1 MWEKIYANTRKS
13 IIKCH
18 FSMNFKG
25 FYYKNNNLFC
35 EHVSL
40 EDISFEF
47 GTPIYVYSG
56 ASIEDAY
63 NQLSSSIFDTNTEI
77 NFALKANSTLGILSL
92 LSKLGA
98 GADIV
103 SGGELVK
110 ALHVKINPQK
120 IVFSGVGKT
129 TEEIKLAVKNGIKQI
144 NAESYSEIENIIS
157 IANELN
163 TKVPVAIR
171 VNPNISVKTHEKIA
185 TGSNDT
191 KFGMPIEETANIY
204 KRLSSEKNIKTMG
217 LAIHIGSQ
225 IFDMNEFKLAY
236 LNILSVANSLRQE
249 GFKVPNLDLGGGL
262 GVDYKIANIN
272 FFDYGKTISDVFKGL
287 DYSLS
292 IEPGRSLVANS
303 GILLTKVIYLKK
315 TTSKN
320 FIIVDGAM
328 NDFIRPTLYNA
339 HHNVAP
345 INLSKS
351 KLEKFDIVG
360 PICETGD
367 YFAKDVLISK
377 PKEDELLAVFS
388 TGAYGS
394 VMSSKYNSRVPANE
408 ILVHNGKVHKLK
420 EQESIEDQ
428 INKEFLPKL

>member
-1 MWEKIYANTRKS
+1 
-13 IIKCH
+13 
-18 FSMNFKG
+18 MNFKG
-25 FYYKNNNLFC
+25 FNYKNNNLFC
-35 EHVSL
+35 EHISL
-40 EDISFEF
+40 EDINYEF

-63 NQLSSSIFDTNTEI
+63 SQLSSSISDTNTEI

-103 SGGELVK
+103 SGGELLK

-129 TEEIKLAVKNGIKQI
+129 TQEIKLAIKNGIKQI

-157 IANELN
+157 IAKELN

-191 KFGMPIEETANIY
+191 KFGMPIEEITNIY
-204 KRLSSEKNIKTMG
+204 KRLSSEKNIRTMG

-272 FFDYGKTISDVFKGL
+272 FVDYGKTISDVFKGH
-287 DYSLS
+287 DYGLS

-315 TTSKN
+315 TKSKN

-339 HHNVAP
+339 HHNVEP
-345 INLSKS
+345 INLSKNG
-351 KLEKFDIVG
+351 LEKFDIVG

-367 YFAKDVLISK
+367 YFAKDVLLNK
-377 PKEDELLAVFS
+377 PKKGQLLAIFS

-394 VMSSKYNSRVPANE
+394 VMSSNYNSRVPANE
-408 ILVHNGKVHKLK
+408 ILVHSGKVHKLK
-420 EQESIEDQ
+420 KQETIEDQ
-428 INKEFLPKL
+428 INKEILPRF

>member
-1 MWEKIYANTRKS
+1 
-13 IIKCH
+13 
-18 FSMNFKG
+18 MNFKG
-25 FYYKNNNLFC
+25 FNYKNNNLFC

-40 EDISFEF
+40 EDISFKF

-63 NQLSSSIFDTNTEI
+63 SQLSSSISDTNTEI

-110 ALHVKINPQK
+110 ALHAKINPQK

-129 TEEIKLAVKNGIKQI
+129 TEEIKLAIKNGIKQI

-204 KRLSSEKNIKTMG
+204 KRLSSEK
-217 LAIHIGSQ
+217 
-225 IFDMNEFKLAY
+225 
-236 LNILSVANSLRQE
+236 
-249 GFKVPNLDLGGGL
+249 
-262 GVDYKIANIN
+262 
-272 FFDYGKTISDVFKGL
+272 
-287 DYSLS
+287 
-292 IEPGRSLVANS
+292 
-303 GILLTKVIYLKK
+303 
-315 TTSKN
+315 
-320 FIIVDGAM
+320 
-328 NDFIRPTLYNA
+328 
-339 HHNVAP
+339 
-345 INLSKS
+345 
-351 KLEKFDIVG
+351 
-360 PICETGD
+360 
-367 YFAKDVLISK
+367 
-377 PKEDELLAVFS
+377 
-388 TGAYGS
+388 
-394 VMSSKYNSRVPANE
+394 KY
-408 ILVHNGKVHKLK
+408 
-420 EQESIEDQ
+420 
-428 INKEFLPKL
+428 

>member
-1 MWEKIYANTRKS
+1 
-13 IIKCH
+13 
-18 FSMNFKG
+18 MNFKG
-25 FYYKNNNLFC
+25 FNYKNNNLFC

-63 NQLSSSIFDTNTEI
+63 SQLSSSISDTNTEI

-120 IVFSGVGKT
+120 IVFSGVGKS
-129 TEEIKLAVKNGIKQI
+129 TEEIKLAIKNGIKQI

-204 KRLSSEKNIKTMG
+204 KRLSSEKNVKTMG

-225 IFDMNEFKLAY
+225 IFDMKEFKLAY

-272 FFDYGKTISDVFKGL
+272 FVDYGKTISDVFKGH
-287 DYSLS
+287 DYGLS

-315 TTSKN
+315 TKSKN

-339 HHNVAP
+339 HHNVEP
-345 INLSKS
+345 VNLSKS
-351 KLEKFDIVG
+351 GLKKFDIVG

-367 YFAKDVLISK
+367 YFAKDALLSK
-377 PKEDELLAVFS
+377 PIEGQLLAIFS

-394 VMSSKYNSRVPANE
+394 VMSSNYNSRVPANQ

-420 EQESIEDQ
+420 EQEKVEDQ
-428 INKEFLPKL
+428 INKEILPKF

>member
-1 MWEKIYANTRKS
+1 
-13 IIKCH
+13 
-18 FSMNFKG
+18 MNFKG
-25 FYYKNNNLFC
+25 FNYKNNNLFC

-63 NQLSSSIFDTNTEI
+63 SQLSSSISDTNTEI

-129 TEEIKLAVKNGIKQI
+129 TEEIKLAIKNGIKQI

-249 GFKVPNLDLGGGL
+249 GFKVPSLDLGGGL
-262 GVDYKIANIN
+262 GVDYKTAKIN
-272 FFDYGKTISDVFKGL
+272 FFDYGKTICDVFKGH

-315 TTSKN
+315 TKSKN

-339 HHNVAP
+339 HHNVEP
-345 INLSKS
+345 VNLSKGG
-351 KLEKFDIVG
+351 LEKFDIVG

-367 YFAKDVLISK
+367 FFAKDALLSNPIEGQLI
-377 PKEDELLAVFS
+377 AIFS

-394 VMSSKYNSRVPANE
+394 VMSSMYNSRVPANE

-420 EQESIEDQ
+420 EQERIEDQ
-428 INKEFLPKL
+428 INKEILPKF

>member
-1 MWEKIYANTRKS
+1 
-13 IIKCH
+13 
-18 FSMNFKG
+18 MNFKG
-25 FYYKNNNLFC
+25 FNYKNNNLFC

-63 NQLSSSIFDTNTEI
+63 SQLSSSISDTNTEI

-129 TEEIKLAVKNGIKQI
+129 TEEIKLAIKNGIKQI

-262 GVDYKIANIN
+262 GVDYKIAKIN
-272 FFDYGKTISDVFKGL
+272 FFDYGKTISDVFKGH
-287 DYSLS
+287 DYNLS

-315 TTSKN
+315 TKSKN

-339 HHNVAP
+339 HHNVEP
-345 INLSKS
+345 VNLSKGG
-351 KLEKFDIVG
+351 LEKFDIVG

-367 YFAKDVLISK
+367 YFAKDALLSN
-377 PKEDELLAVFS
+377 PTEGQLLAIFS

-394 VMSSKYNSRVPANE
+394 VMSSMYNSRVPANE

-420 EQESIEDQ
+420 EQERIEDQ
-428 INKEFLPKL
+428 INKEILPKF

>member
-1 MWEKIYANTRKS
+1 
-13 IIKCH
+13 
-18 FSMNFKG
+18 MNFKG
-25 FYYKNNNLFC
+25 FNYKNNNLFC

-63 NQLSSSIFDTNTEI
+63 SQLSSSISDTNTEI
-77 NFALKANSTLGILSL
+77 NFALKANSSLGILSL

-110 ALHVKINPQK
+110 ALHAKINPQK

-129 TEEIKLAVKNGIKQI
+129 TEEIKLAIKNGIKQI

-262 GVDYKIANIN
+262 GVDYKIAKIN
-272 FFDYGKTISDVFKGL
+272 FFDYYDNSRWAKATHTFDGNNCVPTTGSK
-287 DYSLS
+287 SLS
-292 IEPGRSLVANS
+292 TIGNGPTTIEVRKIPTAIFFLLLPIAIHGAKSAIQTTLSACHAANDEMSLGFHS
-303 GILLTKVIYLKK
+303 QK
-315 TTSKN
+315 
-320 FIIVDGAM
+320 
-328 NDFIRPTLYNA
+328 
-339 HHNVAP
+339 
-345 INLSKS
+345 
-351 KLEKFDIVG
+351 
-360 PICETGD
+360 
-367 YFAKDVLISK
+367 
-377 PKEDELLAVFS
+377 
-388 TGAYGS
+388 
-394 VMSSKYNSRVPANE
+394 
-408 ILVHNGKVHKLK
+408 
-420 EQESIEDQ
+420 
-428 INKEFLPKL
+428 

>member
-1 MWEKIYANTRKS
+1 
-13 IIKCH
+13 
-18 FSMNFKG
+18 MNFKG
-25 FYYKNNNLFC
+25 FNYKNNNLFC

-40 EDISFEF
+40 EDINYEF
-47 GTPIYVYSG
+47 GTPIYIYSG

-63 NQLSSSIFDTNTEI
+63 SQLSSSISDTNTEI

-92 LSKLGA
+92 LSELGA

-129 TEEIKLAVKNGIKQI
+129 TEEIKLAIKNRIKQI

-262 GVDYKIANIN
+262 GVDYKIAKIN
-272 FFDYGKTISDVFKGL
+272 FFDYGQTISDVFKGH
-287 DYSLS
+287 DYNLS

-315 TTSKN
+315 TKSKN

-339 HHNVAP
+339 HHNVEP
-345 INLSKS
+345 VNLSKGG
-351 KLEKFDIVG
+351 LEKFDIVG

-367 YFAKDVLISK
+367 YFAKDALLSNPTEGK
-377 PKEDELLAVFS
+377 LLAIFS

-394 VMSSKYNSRVPANE
+394 VMSSMYNSRVPANE

-420 EQESIEDQ
+420 EQERIEDQ
-428 INKEFLPKL
+428 INKEFLPKF

>member
-1 MWEKIYANTRKS
+1 MCIR
-13 IIKCH
+13 
-18 FSMNFKG
+18 
-25 FYYKNNNLFC
+25 
-35 EHVSL
+35 
-40 EDISFEF
+40 DR
-47 GTPIYVYSG
+47 
-56 ASIEDAY
+56 
-63 NQLSSSIFDTNTEI
+63 
-77 NFALKANSTLGILSL
+77 
-92 LSKLGA
+92 
-98 GADIV
+98 
-103 SGGELVK
+103 
-110 ALHVKINPQK
+110 
-120 IVFSGVGKT
+120 
-129 TEEIKLAVKNGIKQI
+129 IKLAIKNGIKQI

-163 TKVPVAIR
+163 TEVPVAIR

-262 GVDYKIANIN
+262 GVDYKIAKIN
-272 FFDYGKTISDVFKGL
+272 FFDYGKTISDVFKGY

-315 TTSKN
+315 TKSKN

-339 HHNVAP
+339 HHNVEP
-345 INLSKS
+345 VNLSKS
-351 KLEKFDIVG
+351 GLKKFDIVG

-367 YFAKDVLISK
+367 YFAKDALLSN
-377 PKEDELLAVFS
+377 PTEGQLLAIFS

-394 VMSSKYNSRVPANE
+394 VMSSMYNSRVPANE

-420 EQESIEDQ
+420 EKERIEDQ
-428 INKEFLPKL
+428 INKEILPKF

>member
-1 MWEKIYANTRKS
+1 
-13 IIKCH
+13 
-18 FSMNFKG
+18 MNFKG
-25 FYYKNNNLFC
+25 FNYKNNNLFC

-56 ASIEDAY
+56 ESIEDAY
-63 NQLSSSIFDTNTEI
+63 SQLSSSISDTNTEI

-110 ALHVKINPQK
+110 ALHAKINPQK

-129 TEEIKLAVKNGIKQI
+129 TEEIKLAIKNGIKQI

-157 IANELN
+157 IADELN

-236 LNILSVANSLRQE
+236 LNILSVANNLRQE

-262 GVDYKIANIN
+262 GVDYKIAKIN
-272 FFDYGKTISDVFKGL
+272 FFDYGKIISDVFKGY

-292 IEPGRSLVANS
+292 VEPGRSLVANS

-315 TTSKN
+315 TMSKN

-339 HHNVAP
+339 HHNVEP
-345 INLSKS
+345 VNLSKS
-351 KLEKFDIVG
+351 GLKKFDIVG

-367 YFAKDVLISK
+367 YFAKDALLSN
-377 PKEDELLAVFS
+377 PTEGQLLAIFS

-394 VMSSKYNSRVPANE
+394 VMSSMYNSRVPANE

-420 EQESIEDQ
+420 EQERIEDL
-428 INKEFLPKL
+428 INKEILPKF

>member
-1 MWEKIYANTRKS
+1 
-13 IIKCH
+13 
-18 FSMNFKG
+18 MNFKG
-25 FYYKNNNLFC
+25 FHYKNNNLFC

-63 NQLSSSIFDTNTEI
+63 NHLSSSISDTNTEI

-129 TEEIKLAVKNGIKQI
+129 TEEIKLAVKNRIKQI
-144 NAESYSEIENIIS
+144 NAESFSEIENIIS
-157 IANELN
+157 IANELD

-185 TGSNDT
+185 TGSHDT

-204 KRLSSEKNIKTMG
+204 KKLSSEKNIKTMG

-249 GFKVPNLDLGGGL
+249 GFKVPSLDLGGGL
-262 GVDYKIANIN
+262 GVDYKTAKIN
-272 FFDYGKTISDVFKGL
+272 FFDYGKTIRDVFKGHN
-287 DYSLS
+287 YSLS

-315 TTSKN
+315 TKNKN

-328 NDFIRPTLYNA
+328 NDLIRPTLYNA
-339 HHNVAP
+339 HHNVEP
-345 INLSKS
+345 TNLSKS

-367 YFAKDVLISK
+367 YFAKDALLNN
-377 PKEDELLAVFS
+377 PLEGQLLAIFS

-394 VMSSKYNSRVPANE
+394 VMSSMYNSRVPANE

-428 INKEFLPKL
+428 INKEILPKF

>member
-1 MWEKIYANTRKS
+1 
-13 IIKCH
+13 
-18 FSMNFKG
+18 MNFKG
-25 FYYKNNNLFC
+25 FHYKNNNLFC

-63 NQLSSSIFDTNTEI
+63 SQLSSSISDTNTEI

-110 ALHVKINPQK
+110 ALHVKISPQK

-129 TEEIKLAVKNGIKQI
+129 TEEIKLAIKNGIKQI

-262 GVDYKIANIN
+262 GVDYKVANIN
-272 FFDYGKTISDVFKGL
+272 FFDYGKTISDVFKGH
-287 DYSLS
+287 DYKLS

-315 TTSKN
+315 TKSKN

-339 HHNVAP
+339 HHNVEP
-345 INLSKS
+345 VNLSKGG
-351 KLEKFDIVG
+351 LEKFDIVG

-367 YFAKDVLISK
+367 YFAKDALLSN
-377 PKEDELLAVFS
+377 PTEGQLLAIFS

-394 VMSSKYNSRVPANE
+394 VMSSMYNSRVPANE

-420 EQESIEDQ
+420 EQERIEDQ
-428 INKEFLPKL
+428 INKEILPKF

>member
-1 MWEKIYANTRKS
+1 
-13 IIKCH
+13 
-18 FSMNFKG
+18 MNFKG
-25 FYYKNNNLFC
+25 FNYKNNNLFC

-40 EDISFEF
+40 KDISIEF

-63 NQLSSSIFDTNTEI
+63 SQLSSSISDTNTEI

-129 TEEIKLAVKNGIKQI
+129 TEEIKLAIKNGIKQI

-204 KRLSSEKNIKTMG
+204 KRLSSETNVKTMG

-262 GVDYKIANIN
+262 GVDYKIAKIN
-272 FFDYGKTISDVFKGL
+272 FSDYGKTINDVFKGH
-287 DYSLS
+287 DYNLS

-315 TTSKN
+315 TKSKN

-339 HHNVAP
+339 HHNIEPV
-345 INLSKS
+345 NLSKS
-351 KLEKFDIVG
+351 GLEKFDIVG

-367 YFAKDVLISK
+367 FFAKDALLSNPMEGQLI
-377 PKEDELLAVFS
+377 AIFS

-394 VMSSKYNSRVPANE
+394 VMSSMYNSRVPANE

-420 EQESIEDQ
+420 EQERIEDQ
-428 INKEFLPKL
+428 INKEILPKF

>member
-1 MWEKIYANTRKS
+1 
-13 IIKCH
+13 
-18 FSMNFKG
+18 MNFKG
-25 FYYKNNNLFC
+25 FNYKDNNLFC

-40 EDISFEF
+40 EEIGYEF

-63 NQLSSSIFDTNTEI
+63 SQLSSSISDTNTEI

-129 TEEIKLAVKNGIKQI
+129 TEEIKLAIKNRIKQI
-144 NAESYSEIENIIS
+144 NAESYSEIENIVS

-377 PKEDELLAVFS
+377 PKEDQLLAVFS

-394 VMSSKYNSRVPANE
+394 VMSSMYNSRVPANE
-408 ILVHNGKVHKLK
+408 ILVHNGKVHKLN
-420 EQESIEDQ
+420 ERERIEDQ
-428 INKEFLPKL
+428 INKEFLPKF

>member
-1 MWEKIYANTRKS
+1 
-13 IIKCH
+13 
-18 FSMNFKG
+18 MNFKG
-25 FYYKNNNLFC
+25 FNYKNNNLFC

-63 NQLSSSIFDTNTEI
+63 SQLSSSISYTNTEI

-129 TEEIKLAVKNGIKQI
+129 TEEIKLAIKNGIKQI
-144 NAESYSEIENIIS
+144 NAESYREIENIIS

-262 GVDYKIANIN
+262 GVDYKIAKIN
-272 FFDYGKTISDVFKGL
+272 FFDYGKAISDVFKGHE
-287 DYSLS
+287 YNLS

-315 TTSKN
+315 TKSKN

-339 HHNVAP
+339 HHNVEP
-345 INLSKS
+345 FNLSKS

-367 YFAKDVLISK
+367 YFAKDALLSNPI
-377 PKEDELLAVFS
+377 EGQLLAIFS

-394 VMSSKYNSRVPANE
+394 VMSSMYNSRVPANE

-420 EQESIEDQ
+420 EQERIEDQ
-428 INKEFLPKL
+428 INKEILPKF

>member
-1 MWEKIYANTRKS
+1 
-13 IIKCH
+13 
-18 FSMNFKG
+18 MNFKG
-25 FYYKNNNLFC
+25 FNYKNNNLFC

-63 NQLSSSIFDTNTEI
+63 SQLSSSISDTNTEI
-77 NFALKANSTLGILSL
+77 NFALKSNSTLGILSL

-110 ALHVKINPQK
+110 ALHAKINPQK

-129 TEEIKLAVKNGIKQI
+129 TEEIKLAIKNGIKQI

-272 FFDYGKTISDVFKGL
+272 FVDYGKTISDVFKGH
-287 DYSLS
+287 DYGLS

-315 TTSKN
+315 TKSKN

-339 HHNVAP
+339 HHNVEP
-345 INLSKS
+345 VNLSKS
-351 KLEKFDIVG
+351 GLEKFDIVG

-367 YFAKDVLISK
+367 FFAKDALLCNPMEGQLI
-377 PKEDELLAVFS
+377 AIFS

-394 VMSSKYNSRVPANE
+394 VMSSMYNSRVPANE

-420 EQESIEDQ
+420 EQERIEDQ
-428 INKEFLPKL
+428 INKEILPKF

>member
-1 MWEKIYANTRKS
+1 
-13 IIKCH
+13 
-18 FSMNFKG
+18 
-25 FYYKNNNLFC
+25 
-35 EHVSL
+35 
-40 EDISFEF
+40 
-47 GTPIYVYSG
+47 
-56 ASIEDAY
+56 
-63 NQLSSSIFDTNTEI
+63 
-77 NFALKANSTLGILSL
+77 
-92 LSKLGA
+92 
-98 GADIV
+98 
-103 SGGELVK
+103 
-110 ALHVKINPQK
+110 
-120 IVFSGVGKT
+120 
-129 TEEIKLAVKNGIKQI
+129 
-144 NAESYSEIENIIS
+144 
-157 IANELN
+157 
-163 TKVPVAIR
+163 VAIR

-262 GVDYKIANIN
+262 GVDYKTAKIN
-272 FFDYGKTISDVFKGL
+272 FFDYGKTISDVFKGH

-315 TTSKN
+315 TKSKN

-339 HHNVAP
+339 HHNVEP
-345 INLSKS
+345 VNLSKS
-351 KLEKFDIVG
+351 GLEKFDIVG

-367 YFAKDVLISK
+367 YFAKDALLSK
-377 PKEDELLAVFS
+377 PIEGQLLAIFS

-394 VMSSKYNSRVPANE
+394 VMSSMYNSRVPANE
-408 ILVHNGKVHKLK
+408 VLVHNGKVHILK
-420 EQESIEDQ
+420 EQERIEDQ
-428 INKEFLPKL
+428 INKEILPRF

>member
-1 MWEKIYANTRKS
+1 
-13 IIKCH
+13 
-18 FSMNFKG
+18 MNFKG
-25 FYYKNNNLFC
+25 FHYKNNNLFC

-63 NQLSSSIFDTNTEI
+63 SQLSSSISDTNTEI

-110 ALHVKINPQK
+110 ALHAKINPQK

-129 TEEIKLAVKNGIKQI
+129 TEEIKLAIKNGIKQI

-262 GVDYKIANIN
+262 GVDYKIAKINI
-272 FFDYGKTISDVFKGL
+272 FDYGKTISEVFKGY

-315 TTSKN
+315 TKSKN

-339 HHNVAP
+339 HHNIEPV
-345 INLSKS
+345 NLSKS
-351 KLEKFDIVG
+351 GLEKFDVVG

-367 YFAKDVLISK
+367 YFAKDALLSN
-377 PKEDELLAVFS
+377 PTEGQLLAIFS

-394 VMSSKYNSRVPANE
+394 VMSSMYNSRVPANE

-420 EQESIEDQ
+420 EQERIEDQ
-428 INKEFLPKL
+428 INKEILPKF

>member
-1 MWEKIYANTRKS
+1 M
-13 IIKCH
+13 
-18 FSMNFKG
+18 
-25 FYYKNNNLFC
+25 
-35 EHVSL
+35 
-40 EDISFEF
+40 
-47 GTPIYVYSG
+47 
-56 ASIEDAY
+56 
-63 NQLSSSIFDTNTEI
+63 
-77 NFALKANSTLGILSL
+77 
-92 LSKLGA
+92 
-98 GADIV
+98 
-103 SGGELVK
+103 
-110 ALHVKINPQK
+110 
-120 IVFSGVGKT
+120 
-129 TEEIKLAVKNGIKQI
+129 
-144 NAESYSEIENIIS
+144 
-157 IANELN
+157 
-163 TKVPVAIR
+163 AIR

-262 GVDYKIANIN
+262 GVDYKIAKIN
-272 FFDYGKTISDVFKGL
+272 FFDYGKTISNVFKGY
-287 DYSLS
+287 DYNLS

-315 TTSKN
+315 TKSKN

-339 HHNVAP
+339 HHNIEPV
-345 INLSKS
+345 NLSKS
-351 KLEKFDIVG
+351 GLEKFDIVG

-367 YFAKDVLISK
+367 YFAKDALLSNPIEGQLI
-377 PKEDELLAVFS
+377 AIFA

-394 VMSSKYNSRVPANE
+394 VMSSMYNSRVPANE

-420 EQESIEDQ
+420 EQERIEDQ
-428 INKEFLPKL
+428 INKEILPKF

>member
-1 MWEKIYANTRKS
+1 
-13 IIKCH
+13 
-18 FSMNFKG
+18 MNFKG
-25 FYYKNNNLFC
+25 FNYKNNNLFC

-56 ASIEDAY
+56 ESIEDAY
-63 NQLSSSIFDTNTEI
+63 SQLSSSISDTNTEI

-110 ALHVKINPQK
+110 ALHAKINPQK

-129 TEEIKLAVKNGIKQI
+129 TEEIKLAIKNGIKQI

-157 IANELN
+157 IADELN

-262 GVDYKIANIN
+262 GVDYKIAKIN
-272 FFDYGKTISDVFKGL
+272 FFDYGKIISDVFKGY

-292 IEPGRSLVANS
+292 VEPGRSLVANS

-315 TTSKN
+315 TMSKN

-339 HHNVAP
+339 HHNVEP
-345 INLSKS
+345 VNLSKS
-351 KLEKFDIVG
+351 GLKKFDIVG

-367 YFAKDVLISK
+367 YFAKDALLSN
-377 PKEDELLAVFS
+377 PTEGQLLAIFS

-394 VMSSKYNSRVPANE
+394 VMSSMYNSRVPANE

-420 EQESIEDQ
+420 EQERIEDL
-428 INKEFLPKL
+428 INKEILPKF

>member
-1 MWEKIYANTRKS
+1 
-13 IIKCH
+13 
-18 FSMNFKG
+18 MNFKG
-25 FYYKNNNLFC
+25 FNYKNNNLFC

-56 ASIEDAY
+56 ESIEDAY
-63 NQLSSSIFDTNTEI
+63 SQLSSSISDTNTEI

-110 ALHVKINPQK
+110 ALHAKINPQK

-129 TEEIKLAVKNGIKQI
+129 TEEIKLAIKNGIKQI

-262 GVDYKIANIN
+262 GVDYKIAKIN
-272 FFDYGKTISDVFKGL
+272 FFDYGKIISDVFKGY

-292 IEPGRSLVANS
+292 VEPGRSLVANS

-315 TTSKN
+315 TMSKN

-339 HHNVAP
+339 HHNVEP
-345 INLSKS
+345 VNLSKS
-351 KLEKFDIVG
+351 GLKKFDIVG

-367 YFAKDVLISK
+367 YFAKDALLSN
-377 PKEDELLAVFS
+377 PTEGQLLAIFS

-394 VMSSKYNSRVPANE
+394 VMSSMYNSRVPANE

-420 EQESIEDQ
+420 EQERIEDL
-428 INKEFLPKL
+428 INKEILPKF

>member
-1 MWEKIYANTRKS
+1 M
-13 IIKCH
+13 
-18 FSMNFKG
+18 
-25 FYYKNNNLFC
+25 
-35 EHVSL
+35 
-40 EDISFEF
+40 
-47 GTPIYVYSG
+47 
-56 ASIEDAY
+56 
-63 NQLSSSIFDTNTEI
+63 
-77 NFALKANSTLGILSL
+77 
-92 LSKLGA
+92 
-98 GADIV
+98 
-103 SGGELVK
+103 
-110 ALHVKINPQK
+110 
-120 IVFSGVGKT
+120 
-129 TEEIKLAVKNGIKQI
+129 
-144 NAESYSEIENIIS
+144 
-157 IANELN
+157 
-163 TKVPVAIR
+163 AIR

-262 GVDYKIANIN
+262 GVDYKIAKIN
-272 FFDYGKTISDVFKGL
+272 FFDYGKTISDVFKGH

-315 TTSKN
+315 TKSKN

-339 HHNVAP
+339 HHNVEP
-345 INLSKS
+345 VNLSKS
-351 KLEKFDIVG
+351 GLEKFDIVG

-367 YFAKDVLISK
+367 YFAKDALLSN
-377 PKEDELLAVFS
+377 PTEGQLLAIFS

-394 VMSSKYNSRVPANE
+394 VMSSMYNSRVPANE

-420 EQESIEDQ
+420 EQERIEDQ
-428 INKEFLPKL
+428 INKEFLPKF

>member
-1 MWEKIYANTRKS
+1 
-13 IIKCH
+13 
-18 FSMNFKG
+18 MNFKG
-25 FYYKNNNLFC
+25 FHYKNNNLFC
-35 EHVSL
+35 EHISL
-40 EDISFEF
+40 EEISFEF

-63 NQLSSSIFDTNTEI
+63 SQLSSSISDTNTEI

-129 TEEIKLAVKNGIKQI
+129 TEEIKLAIKNGIKQI
-144 NAESYSEIENIIS
+144 NAESYREIENIIS

-191 KFGMPIEETANIY
+191 KFGLPIEETANIY

-272 FFDYGKTISDVFKGL
+272 FVDYGKTISDVFKGHN
-287 DYSLS
+287 YGLS

-315 TTSKN
+315 TKSKN

-339 HHNVAP
+339 HHNVEP
-345 INLSKS
+345 VNLSKGG
-351 KLEKFDIVG
+351 LEKFDIVG

-367 YFAKDVLISK
+367 YFAKDVLLSK
-377 PKEDELLAVFS
+377 PKEGQFLAIFS

-394 VMSSKYNSRVPANE
+394 VMSSNYNSRVPANE
-408 ILVHNGKVHKLK
+408 VLIHNGKVHRLK
-420 EQESIEDQ
+420 
-428 INKEFLPKL
+428 

>member
-1 MWEKIYANTRKS
+1 
-13 IIKCH
+13 
-18 FSMNFKG
+18 MNFKG
-25 FYYKNNNLFC
+25 FNYKNNNLFC

-40 EDISFEF
+40 EDISYEF

-56 ASIEDAY
+56 ASIEHAY
-63 NQLSSSIFDTNTEI
+63 NQLSSSISDTNTEI

-103 SGGELVK
+103 SGGELLK
-110 ALHVKINPQK
+110 ALHVKISPQK

-129 TEEIKLAVKNGIKQI
+129 TEEIKLAIKNGIKQI

-191 KFGMPIEETANIY
+191 KFGMPTEETTNIY
-204 KRLSSEKNIKTMG
+204 KKLSSEKNIEPMG

-339 HHNVAP
+339 HHNVEP
-345 INLSKS
+345 VNLSKGG
-351 KLEKFDIVG
+351 LEKFDIVG

-367 YFAKDVLISK
+367 YFAKDALLSN
-377 PKEDELLAVFS
+377 PTEGQLLAIFS

-394 VMSSKYNSRVPANE
+394 VMSSMYNSRVPANE

-420 EQESIEDQ
+420 EQERIEDQ
-428 INKEFLPKL
+428 INKEFLPKF

>member
-1 MWEKIYANTRKS
+1 
-13 IIKCH
+13 
-18 FSMNFKG
+18 MNFKG
-25 FYYKNNNLFC
+25 FHYKNNNLFC
-35 EHVSL
+35 ENVSL

-63 NQLSSSIFDTNTEI
+63 SQLSSSISDTNTEI

-272 FFDYGKTISDVFKGL
+272 FFDYGKTISDVFKGY
-287 DYSLS
+287 DYTLS

-315 TTSKN
+315 TKSKN

-339 HHNVAP
+339 HHNIEPV
-345 INLSKS
+345 NLSKS
-351 KLEKFDIVG
+351 GLEKFDIVG

-367 YFAKDVLISK
+367 YFAKDTLLSNPI
-377 PKEDELLAVFS
+377 EGQLLAIFS
-388 TGAYGS
+388 VCAYGS
-394 VMSSKYNSRVPANE
+394 VMSSMYNSRVPANE
-408 ILVHNGKVHKLK
+408 ILVHNGKIHKLK
-420 EQESIEDQ
+420 EQERIEDQ
-428 INKEFLPKL
+428 INKEILPKF

>member
-1 MWEKIYANTRKS
+1 
-13 IIKCH
+13 
-18 FSMNFKG
+18 MNFKG
-25 FYYKNNNLFC
+25 FNYKKNNLFC

-40 EDISFEF
+40 EDISFKF

-63 NQLSSSIFDTNTEI
+63 SQLSSSISDTNTEI

-129 TEEIKLAVKNGIKQI
+129 TEEIKLAIKNGIKQI

-262 GVDYKIANIN
+262 GVDYKIAKIN
-272 FFDYGKTISDVFKGL
+272 FFDYGKTINDVFKGY

-315 TTSKN
+315 TKSKN

-339 HHNVAP
+339 HHNVEP
-345 INLSKS
+345 VNLSKS
-351 KLEKFDIVG
+351 GLEKFDIVG

-367 YFAKDVLISK
+367 YFAKDALLSN
-377 PKEDELLAVFS
+377 PSEGQLLAIFS

-394 VMSSKYNSRVPANE
+394 VMSSMYNSRVPANE

-420 EQESIEDQ
+420 EQERIEDQ
-428 INKEFLPKL
+428 INKEILPKF

>member
-1 MWEKIYANTRKS
+1 
-13 IIKCH
+13 
-18 FSMNFKG
+18 MNFKG
-25 FYYKNNNLFC
+25 FNYKNNNLFC

-63 NQLSSSIFDTNTEI
+63 SQLSSSTSDTNTEI

-110 ALHVKINPQK
+110 ALHAKINPQK

-129 TEEIKLAVKNGIKQI
+129 TEEIKLAIKNGIKQI

-272 FFDYGKTISDVFKGL
+272 YVDYGKTISDVFKGY
-287 DYSLS
+287 DYGLS

-315 TTSKN
+315 TKSKN

-339 HHNVAP
+339 HHNVEP
-345 INLSKS
+345 VNLSKS
-351 KLEKFDIVG
+351 GLEKFDIVG

-367 YFAKDVLISK
+367 YFAKDALLSN
-377 PKEDELLAVFS
+377 PTEGQLLAIFS

-394 VMSSKYNSRVPANE
+394 VMSSNYNSRVPANE
-408 ILVHNGKVHKLK
+408 ILVHSGKVHRLK
-420 EQESIEDQ
+420 ELETIEDQ
-428 INKEFLPKL
+428 INKEILPKF